1 MNKLKMKSNPFVVLV
16 YLLFT
21 GVLFAQSSP
30 KEVLF
35 TIDEKPYFTDEFVRV
50 YNKNI
55 DLVKDESQKDLN
67 QYLELFVAYK
77 LKIAKAN
84 KLGLQNGT
92 QYINELKSYRSQLAK
107 NYTSDSKVTKA
118 LIEEGYN
125 RMQKEVKAAHIL
137 ITCDENASPADTLKA
152 YNQILD
158 IRKKI
163 ISGTNFEEM
172 AQQFSQDPSAKENKG
187 NLGYFSAFRMVY
199 PFETAAFTT
208 KVGNVSMP
216 VRTKFGYH
224 LVKVLDV
231 RENRGEVTVSHI
243 MILKPQATTPDAVAK
258 GSSTIQDIY
267 TKLKQGER
275 FETLATQFSEDKN
288 SAPRGGVLPRFASG
302 QLSSEVFENV
312 SFSLKNIGDYSEPFE
327 SQFGWHIV
335 KLVEKH
341 PVKKLEEMERELDA
355 KIKKDERSRI
365 ITNTL
370 TAKLRNK
377 YKVKRNE
384 KLYAKIKEAVTDKYY
399 TSEWKMPENIQDFD
413 SELVKIENKSVTGIE
428 FLNELNSKQKSK
440 LTIKP
445 IGKLV
450 DYVYAN
456 FVDNQLNTYYN
467 DNLESEFP
475 EFANIVEEYRD
486 GLLLFDLMEKEIW
499 NKAKQDTIGLQNYFK
514 ANQANYQWKKRVK
527 IITASSTNEKFVK
540 EAKKMLKSDAKVDAV
555 KEKLNTKE
563 AVNIMIKESAY
574 EEGAT
579 DFPKNLNFKLGLGEV
594 FKDGDHYYVNKT
606 TEVLQAGNKTLDEIK
621 GKVINDY
628 QQYLE
633 ENWVS
638 ELKKEFKVN
647 VNTEVF
653 GRLKTS
659 MKK

>member
-1 MNKLKMKSNPFVVLV
+1 MNQLKMKSNPFVVLV
-16 YLLFT
+16 FLLFT
-21 GVLFAQSSP
+21 GVLLAQSSP
-30 KEVLF
+30 KAVLF

-77 LKIAKAN
+77 LKITKAN
-84 KLGLQNGT
+84 KLGLQNGQ
-92 QYINELKSYRSQLAK
+92 QYISELKSYRSQLAK

-137 ITCDENASPADTLKA
+137 IMCDENAAPLDTLKA
-152 YNQILD
+152 YNQILE

-163 ISGTNFEEM
+163 ISGADFDEM
-172 AQQFSQDPSAKENKG
+172 ALQYSQDPSAKENKG
-187 NLGYFSAFRMVY
+187 ELGYFSAFRMVY
-199 PFETAAFTT
+199 PFETAAYTT
-208 KVGNVSMP
+208 KIGNVSQP

-224 LVKVLDV
+224 LLKVLDV
-231 RENRGEVTVSHI
+231 RDNRGEVTVAHI
-243 MILKPQATTPDAVAK
+243 MVLKPQDATPEANTK
-258 GSSTIQDIY
+258 SKSTIQDIY
-267 TKLKQGER
+267 AKLKQGER

-312 SFSLKNIGDYSEPFE
+312 AFRLNNPGDYSEPFE

-335 KLVEKH
+335 KLIEKH
-341 PVKKLEEMERELDA
+341 PIKKLEEMERELDA

-370 TAKLRNK
+370 TTKLRNK
-377 YKVKRNE
+377 YKIVRNE
-384 KLYAKIKEAVTDKYY
+384 KLYAKIKETVTDKYY
-399 TSEWKMPENIQDFD
+399 TSEWKMPEIGKDFT
-413 SELVKIENKSVTGIE
+413 SELFKIENKSVLGTE
-428 FLNELNSKQKSK
+428 FLNELNTKQKAK

-445 IGKLV
+445 VGKLV
-450 DYVYAN
+450 DYVYNN

-467 DNLESEFP
+467 DNLEGEFP

-499 NKAKQDTIGLQNYFK
+499 NKAKQDTTGLKKFFE
-514 ANQANYQWKKRVK
+514 ANQANYQWKKRVQV
-527 IITASSTNEKFVK
+527 ITASSTKENFAK
-540 EAKKMLKSDAKVDAV
+540 EAKKMLKSDIKADAI

-563 AVNIMIKESAY
+563 TVNIMIKESTY
-574 EEGAT
+574 EDGAA
-579 DFPKNLNFKLGLGEV
+579 DMPKNINFKLGLGEV
-594 FKDGDHYYVNKT
+594 YKDGDHFYVNKT
-606 TEVLQAGNKTLDEIK
+606 IEVLPAGNKKLDEVK

-638 ELKKEFKVN
+638 ELKKEFRVTVN
-647 VNTEVF
+647 NQVF
-653 GRLKTS
+653 EQLKAS

>member
-1 MNKLKMKSNPFVVLV
+1 MKSNPFVVLV
-16 YLLFT
+16 FLLFT
-21 GVLFAQSSP
+21 GVLLAQSSP
-30 KEVLF
+30 KAVLF

-77 LKIAKAN
+77 LKITKAN
-84 KLGLQNGT
+84 KLGLQNGQ
-92 QYINELKSYRSQLAK
+92 QYISELKSYRSQLAK

-137 ITCDENASPADTLKA
+137 IMCDENAAPVDTLKA
-152 YNQILD
+152 YNQILE

-163 ISGTNFEEM
+163 ISGADFDEM
-172 AQQFSQDPSAKENKG
+172 ALQYSQDPSAKENKG
-187 NLGYFSAFRMVY
+187 ELGYFSAFRMVY
-199 PFETAAFTT
+199 PFETAAYTT
-208 KVGNVSMP
+208 KIGNVSQP

-224 LVKVLDV
+224 LLKVLDV
-231 RENRGEVTVSHI
+231 RDNRGEVTVAHI
-243 MILKPQATTPDAVAK
+243 MVLKPQDATPEANTK
-258 GSSTIQDIY
+258 SKSTIQDIY
-267 TKLKQGER
+267 AKLKQGER

-312 SFSLKNIGDYSEPFE
+312 AFRLNNPGDYSEPFE

-335 KLVEKH
+335 KLIEKH
-341 PVKKLEEMERELDA
+341 PIKKLEEMERELDA

-370 TAKLRNK
+370 TTKLRNK
-377 YKVKRNE
+377 YKIVRNE
-384 KLYAKIKEAVTDKYY
+384 KLYAKIKETVTDKYY
-399 TSEWKMPENIQDFD
+399 TSEWKMPEIGKDFT
-413 SELVKIENKSVTGIE
+413 SELFKIENKSVLGTE
-428 FLNELNSKQKSK
+428 FLNELNTKQKAK

-445 IGKLV
+445 VGKLV
-450 DYVYAN
+450 DYVYNN

-467 DNLESEFP
+467 DNLEGEFP

-499 NKAKQDTIGLQNYFK
+499 NKAKQDTTGLKKFFE
-514 ANQANYQWKKRVK
+514 ANQANYQWKKRVQV
-527 IITASSTNEKFVK
+527 ITASSTKENFAK
-540 EAKKMLKSDAKVDAV
+540 EAKKMLKSDIKADAI

-563 AVNIMIKESAY
+563 TVNIMIKESTY
-574 EEGAT
+574 EDGAA
-579 DFPKNLNFKLGLGEV
+579 DMPKNINFKLGLGEV
-594 FKDGDHYYVNKT
+594 YKDGDHFYVNKT
-606 TEVLQAGNKTLDEIK
+606 IEVLPAGNKKLDEVK

-638 ELKKEFKVN
+638 ELKKEFRVTVN
-647 VNTEVF
+647 NQVF
-653 GRLKTS
+653 EQLKAS